1 MMSDKEKELVE
12 KLKERDE
19 DLRIHRFELEMQGDE
34 LRRTAL
40 VLKGVMAEGLSELKR
55 VIEEAKEILKNVI
68 EKNT

>member
-1 MMSDKEKELVE
+1 MLSDKEKELVE

>member
-1 MMSDKEKELVE
+1 MLSDKEKELVE

-55 VIEEAKEILKNVI
+55 VLEEAKEILKKVI
-68 EKNT
+68 EENT

>member
-1 MMSDKEKELVE
+1 MLSDKEKELIE

-40 VLKGVMAEGLSELKR
+40 VLKGVMGEGLSELKR
-55 VIEEAKEILKNVI
+55 VLEEAKEILKKVI
-68 EKNT
+68 EENT